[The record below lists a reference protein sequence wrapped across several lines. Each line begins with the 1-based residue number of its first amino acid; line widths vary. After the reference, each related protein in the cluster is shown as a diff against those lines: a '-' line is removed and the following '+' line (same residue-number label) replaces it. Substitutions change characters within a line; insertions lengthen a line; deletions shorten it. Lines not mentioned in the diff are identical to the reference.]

1 MLVRAW
7 FGRDKVGNEIS
18 DEGRVQRKTVEVG
31 KLLFYPWDLYRF
43 FFVLGGKGDVMGF
56 PLKLKK
62 QRFGGSR
69 TVLKMVCRAISGN
82 LRDYFL
88 VCFKTNQEN
97 QNKIMVDTESY

>member
-18 DEGRVQRKTVEVG
+18 DEGRVRRKTVEVG

-88 VCFKTNQEN
+88 FVSKQIRKT
-97 QNKIMVDTESY
+97 KTK